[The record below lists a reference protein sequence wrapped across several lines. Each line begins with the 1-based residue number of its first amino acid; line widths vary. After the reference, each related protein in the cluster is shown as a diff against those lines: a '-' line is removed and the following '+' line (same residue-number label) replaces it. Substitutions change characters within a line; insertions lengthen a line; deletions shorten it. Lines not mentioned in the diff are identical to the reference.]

1 VGTLAANGPVST
13 TSNITDGLFGAD
25 FSLLPASDIDN
36 WGAQDQLS
44 PSTDPLNFE
53 YNHLAS
59 DATTE
64 LPEFDINQF
73 LSDDVSGA
81 ASGATAGHD
90 SIPQEPDSTFSF
102 FDFENQIPTETFN
115 QQPHLGASTHGCDDG
130 VLAVGV

>member
-1 VGTLAANGPVST
+1 MGSQHTDLAPLPPANVA
-13 TSNITDGLFGAD
+13 DGLFGAD

-36 WGAQDQLS
+36 WGPQGQLS
-44 PSTDPLNFE
+44 PSTDPISFE

-59 DATTE
+59 DATPE

-81 ASGATAGHD
+81 SGASAVHD
-90 SIPQEPDSTFSF
+90 SVIPGPDSTFSF
-102 FDFENQIPTETFN
+102 FDFENQVSPETFN
-115 QQPHLGASTHGCDDG
+115 QQPHTGASTHGCDDG